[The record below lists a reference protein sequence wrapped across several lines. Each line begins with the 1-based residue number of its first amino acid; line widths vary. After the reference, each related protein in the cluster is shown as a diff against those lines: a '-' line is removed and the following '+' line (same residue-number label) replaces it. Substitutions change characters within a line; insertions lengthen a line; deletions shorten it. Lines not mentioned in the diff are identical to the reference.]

1 MAAKDDKEE
10 RNASALTP
18 AADEGGEEKSDT
30 VESDEVENV
39 AFDGAA
45 AQLGTEKY
53 VHAAFFAS
61 GVLVAYLTGRILAS
75 IWNRLADW
83 PAAVRAVPQLLR
95 YAEDERV
102 SVTMVV
108 GALVGLITVIALFR
122 KPNVRQWADE
132 VATELY
138 KVHWPERDVV
148 TNGTIVVVVAGLFA
162 TLYIGLLDRVW
173 SFITNLVYG
182 A

>member
-1 MAAKDDKEE
+1 MAAKDDKEG
-10 RNASALTP
+10 RDAPALP
-18 AADEGGEEKSDT
+18 PGAEDGGNEPG
-30 VESDEVENV
+30 EVENV
-39 AFDGAA
+39 AFDGATA
-45 AQLGTEKY
+45 ATQLGTEKY
-53 VHAAFFAS
+53 VHAAFFAA
-61 GVLVAYLTGRILAS
+61 GVLLAYLTGRILAA

-95 YAEDERV
+95 YAEDERL

-108 GALVGLITVIALFR
+108 GALVGIGVVITMFR
-122 KPNVRQWADE
+122 KPHVRQWADE